1 MIACACCHALER
13 VSQKNSQRWWWV
25 WLTIMTNHKQT
36 HKSPSLGRRGAGR
49 EAEAVRS
56 EGTTGV
62 SSWPCR
68 FLDTESMATTPR
80 GGSDP
85 NEFSLMGPGKELDT
99 CASVH
104 ILCPEV
110 QPAFP
115 TWTRCC
121 FKHQLGL
128 WKMSITSWFQAPLF
142 RTLNVE
148 PGSDQTWLRSPQIRS
163 SYLITPTGR
172 PPLCSLLVFVS
183 PMTPSVFNLS
193 LTAS

>member
-1 MIACACCHALER
+1 MPLSELVRKIPKDDDGFGWQLWPTTNR
-13 VSQKNSQRWWWV
+13 
-25 WLTIMTNHKQT
+25 LTN
-36 HKSPSLGRRGAGR
+36 PPAWGDGGR
-49 EAEAVRS
+49 EGGRGSQVWGHNRS
-56 EGTTGV
+56 FLLT
-62 SSWPCR
+62 CR

-99 CASVH
+99 CASVQWPLVHLH
-104 ILCPEV
+104 ILCLEV

-115 TWTRCC
+115 TWTRRC

-148 PGSDQTWLRSPQIRS
+148 PGSDQTWSRSPQIRS